1 MSRTGTRI
9 RTTCTAAS
17 VKPTTGSEAQ
27 TCRGCFRS
35 ACDTRETISNGLM
48 LIRIRFRIPG
58 CELPDLQA
66 KDLNKYLSYLL
77 LQGKK
82 RASVP
87 FPRKQSRQRDCD
99 GLLTLQRMLKHE
111 RWEFAHSVA
120 SIKRSLPKG
129 CSQHTP
135 SARPAWEQNAFSI
148 PPSSSPEYLR
158 FVRTKVAQIFP
169 YGWDRNYE
177 NFVWSHVP
185 NPTARMTA
193 KRADLWFAGKGKDFR
208 RQCLTGRSVPI
219 DQPVRAR
226 YKEVMSA
233 GKCRP
238 LVIYD
243 ETTEILAPL
252 HKVMESHLMKM
263 PWRLVGPPTEAKIS
277 SACVYPC
284 QTSVDLVSAT
294 DNLSLDVTEAI
305 LGSLLRK
312 SINIPGPV
320 RLRAYQSLRPIID
333 CDGEEKEVSHGQM
346 MGSYLSF
353 PLLSL
358 HSYLAAL
365 WALRGEEAN
374 VLVNGDDT
382 LVSANRYLE
391 VSDYPSGYKLNDLKT
406 IRSGTVAEINSTAFL
421 RGRGGKWR
429 EIRNLRRGGFLT
441 DYSGM
446 RHAAKA
452 VAGSIVWT
460 DAFIRSRIGK
470 KWGFLPSQL
479 GLHPKSYTAY
489 ERNRSMWNRSFTCL
503 PDPPKG
509 DSTLL
514 LGVRRRLDP
523 DEQVAL
529 YLHQW
534 ATGRE
539 GGGKRDVFNPSVGFV
554 RRTYAYKAVRPWS
567 RLSYL
572 GQLRALKVPARRG
585 EEELRFLP
593 ADYVSIREDL
603 VLRELAA
610 YGSQLF
616 TDE

>member
-1 MSRTGTRI
+1 MTRSGTRL
-9 RTTCTAAS
+9 RTTCTASS
-17 VKPTTGSEAQ
+17 VKPNIGSEDQ

-35 ACDTRETISNGLM
+35 ACDTRETISNGLR
-48 LIRIRFRIPG
+48 LIRIRYRIPG
-58 CELPDLQA
+58 SELPDLEP
-66 KDLNKYLSYLL
+66 KELSKYLSYLL

-82 RASVP
+82 RAAVV
-87 FPRKQSRQRDCD
+87 FPRKQSLRRDSD
-99 GLLTLQRMLKHE
+99 GFLPLMRMLKNE
-111 RWEFAHSVA
+111 RWEFAHSVS

-135 SARPAWEQNAFSI
+135 SARPAWEQNAFSTPP
-148 PPSSSPEYLR
+148 PPSSDYLR
-158 FVRTKVAQIFP
+158 FVRSEVSKLFP
-169 YGWDRNYE
+169 YDWDRDYDD
-177 NFVWSHVP
+177 FVWRHVP
-185 NPTARMTA
+185 NASARMNSP
-193 KRADLWFAGKGKDFR
+193 RADLHWCGNGKEFR

-243 ETTEILAPL
+243 ETTEVLAPL
-252 HKVMESHLMKM
+252 HKCLDSHLMRM
-263 PWRLVGPPTEAKIS
+263 PWRLVGPPTEKKIS

-312 SINIPGPV
+312 SRIPGPI
-320 RLRAYQSLRPIID
+320 RLRAFQSLRPLVD
-333 CDGEEKEVSHGQM
+333 CAGEEKEVSHGQM

-353 PLLSL
+353 PLLCL
-358 HSYLAAL
+358 HSYLAAR
-365 WALRGEEAN
+365 WALRGEEGN

-382 LVSANRYLE
+382 LVSSHRFLE
-391 VSDYPSGYKLNDLKT
+391 ASDYPSGYLLNDLKT
-406 IRSGTVAEINSTAFL
+406 IRSGTVAEINSTGFL

-429 EIRNLRRGGFLT
+429 EIRNLRRGGFQT
-441 DYSGM
+441 DYAGM
-446 RHAAKA
+446 QHAAKA
-452 VAGSIVWT
+452 VSGSVAWT

-479 GLHPKSYTAY
+479 RLHPKSYVAF
-489 ERNRSMWNRSFTCL
+489 ERSRSMWNRNYTCL
-503 PDPPKG
+503 PEAPNVP
-509 DSTLL
+509 STLL

-529 YLHQW
+529 FLHQW

-539 GGGKRDVFNPSVGFV
+539 GGKKRDVFNPSVGSV
-554 RRTYAYKAVRPWS
+554 RRTYAYRAVKPWS
-567 RLSYL
+567 RLTFL
-572 GQLRALKVPARRG
+572 GKLAALKVEPARR

-593 ADYVSIREDL
+593 VDYVSMREDV
-603 VLRELAA
+603 VLKELAA
-610 YGSQLF
+610 YGSSVF
-616 TDE
+616 END